1 MTTYDFYLIIYT
13 VFLILMKERG
23 VDSAD
28 LIAFLLE
35 LSFHV
40 TGKVLLDRASTFWTN
55 FAPEL

>member
-1 MTTYDFYLIIYT
+1 MITSEFF
-13 VFLILMKERG
+13 VLMQERG

-40 TGKVLLDRASTFWTN
+40 TGKVLLERARAS
-55 FAPEL
+55 

>member
-1 MTTYDFYLIIYT
+1 MILNDYS
-13 VFLILMKERG
+13 VFFILMQERG

-40 TGKVLLDRASTFWTN
+40 TGKVLLDSSRAS
-55 FAPEL
+55 

>member
-1 MTTYDFYLIIYT
+1 
-13 VFLILMKERG
+13 MKERG

-40 TGKVLLDRASTFWTN
+40 TGKVLLDRASTFWTK